1 MLIGFVRV
9 IRSFH
14 SKTLCDS
21 RIYEYLLPTYVFI
34 PPEKK
39 SNSVELNSVM
49 SNPSTPIKTE
59 TVFVDFP
66 LATTEEMIEKR
77 KYHIS
82 QETLEYVRQG
92 FKAYE
97 GTHNY
102 HNFTIGRSPQ
112 EKSCNRYIVNFQVS
126 VIYSILHIEF
136 NYNTVY
142 KFFVS
147 F

>member
-1 MLIGFVRV
+1 LIGFVKV

-14 SKTLCDS
+14 AKTLCDS
-21 RIYEYLLPTYVFI
+21 RVYEYLLPTFVFI

-39 SNSVELNSVM
+39 SVSNS
-49 SNPSTPIKTE
+49 PAQK
-59 TVFVDFP
+59 VFVDVP
-66 LATTEEMIEKR
+66 PVNPEEMIEKR
-77 KYHIS
+77 KYRIS

-112 EKSCNRYIVNFQVS
+112 EKSCDRYIVNCQVS
-126 VIYSILHIEF
+126 YRSYILKF
-136 NYNTVY
+136 N
-142 KFFVS
+142 
-147 F
+147 